1 MYGQTDRWMDEWT
14 DRQMDVWTDG
24 WMDEQR
30 QTDGWTNRD
39 RQMDGQQLMGCA
51 KIYKTKI

>member
-1 MYGQTDRWMDEWT
+1 MDEWT
-14 DRQMDVWTDG
+14 DRQMDVWTDR